1 VFKVFRKD
9 LVGEAR
15 VLKPPEA
22 KVVLSI
28 AWTPD
33 GKNILYAQQKEPGS
47 PVSTVEVFSVAVTG
61 GEPRPVGLEMELL
74 NHLRVHPDGR
84 RPAFVAGESSSE
96 LWVMEGFLP
105 ESR

>member
-1 VFKVFRKD
+1 
-9 LVGEAR
+9 
-15 VLKPPEA
+15 
-22 KVVLSI
+22 
-28 AWTPD
+28 
-33 GKNILYAQQKEPGS
+33 
-47 PVSTVEVFSVAVTG
+47 
-61 GEPRPVGLEMELL
+61 MELL